1 MKGLACAIGAVIF
14 LILYILFSDPKSPE
28 EKERIRNYRP
38 FFKSSLRGGA
48 DYTPE
53 EVFETLKNAGIGP
66 TFMQNEKDK
75 TNS

>member
-1 MKGLACAIGAVIF
+1 MKGLVCAIGGVFF
-14 LILYILFSDPKSPE
+14 LILYILFSDPKSSE

-66 TFMQNEKDK
+66 TFMKDEKDK
-75 TNS
+75 TDS